1 MKKLSFFLFI
11 LLIAT
16 SCFPIKI
23 SSDFDKTAG
32 FSSYK
37 TYSFIVNAESM
48 PYDRSNNELVLACIA
63 AELEGK
69 GFKKSD
75 NPDVYIDLN
84 VQIDKKKSSA
94 SSSKSLDQ
102 PTLYGTGYLYYWGPD
117 FSTTNIKYGTYARG
131 TMFIDMIDVRKKQL
145 VWQGR
150 GNAKVGGDKNP
161 QDREKRIA
169 EAVEKIFTTYPPE
182 IK

>member
-1 MKKLSFFLFI
+1 MKKVSFLLFI
-11 LLIAT
+11 LIISA

-23 SSDFDKTAG
+23 SSDFDKAG
-32 FSSYK
+32 GFDSYK
-37 TYSFIVNAESM
+37 TYSFIVNPESM
-48 PYDRSNNELVLACIA
+48 PYDRSNSELVLACIA

-94 SSSKSLDQ
+94 SASRNGEAPS
-102 PTLYGTGYLYYWGPD
+102 LYGTNYLYYWGPS
-117 FSTTNIKYGTYARG
+117 FSTTSIKYGTYANG
-131 TMFIDMIDVRKKQL
+131 TMFIDMIDVRKRQL

-150 GNAKVGGDKNP
+150 GNTKVGADKNP
-161 QDREKRIA
+161 QDREKRVA
-169 EAVEKIFTTYPPE
+169 EAVAKIFTQYPPE

>member
-1 MKKLSFFLFI
+1 MKRTSYLFVV
-11 LLIAT
+11 LLLAT

-63 AELEGK
+63 AELESK
-69 GFKKSD
+69 GFTKSD

-84 VQIDKKKSSA
+84 VQINKKKSSA

-102 PTLYGTGYLYYWGPD
+102 PTLYGSSYMYYWGPD
-117 FSTTNIKYGTYARG
+117 FSTTSIKYGTYANG
-131 TMFIDMIDVRKKQL
+131 TIFIDMIDVRKKQL

-150 GNAKVGGDKNP
+150 GNAKVSADKNP
-161 QDREKRIA
+161 QEREKRIG
-169 EAVEKIFTTYPPE
+169 EAIEKIFSTYPPE